1 MTARRSRTWGGWK
14 LEPSIGI
21 PAAAAATGIAD
32 GLGKLRE
39 YFSDFRPEIRTMEIN
54 YAQRKSRINFQV
66 SIPEGMRKKSRKIK
80 IPFAQGYKIIEMID
94 DAFLPQDHHWRAAD
108 DHYVLDAKDLRS
120 SSTYRVTLEAGI
132 DTSALEK
139 LVYVRPTLNRD
150 NDDDNDNYWL
160 ESSIKQPNLLNKI
173 YASLEVSDVN
183 VGVVVDIEKMFG
195 LTIPP
200 EIKQTLDGV
209 TRLLDAS
216 RHFDRNKVL
225 REAIY
230 YKKQARQYP
239 MAKPDD
245 FYRLI
250 NRVTDREVI
259 VRHINL
265 DRPYDISDIEHPQ
278 KYAGVVPQSLKI
290 QVSAKLTLQSP
301 IAEGY
306 LRFQRKKYRETLRD
320 EFAKLWPGRGRGR
333 TKPRR
338 PTPSRG

>member
-1 MTARRSRTWGGWK
+1 MSTIGWRSRTWGGWK
-14 LEPSIGI
+14 LEPSIGVS
-21 PAAAAATGIAD
+21 AAAAAGIAD

-39 YFSDFRPEIRTMEIN
+39 YFSDFKPEIRTMEIN

-66 SIPEGMRKKSRKIK
+66 SVPEGIRKKSRKIK
-80 IPFAQGYKIIEMID
+80 IPFAQGYKIVEMID
-94 DAFLPQDHHWRAAD
+94 DAFIPQDHHWRVAD
-108 DHYVLDAKDLRS
+108 DHYVLDAKDLRPS
-120 SSTYRVTLEAGI
+120 ATYRVTLEAGI
-132 DTSALEK
+132 DTPALER

-150 NDDDNDNYWL
+150 NDEDEDNYWL
-160 ESSIKQPNLLNKI
+160 ESSIKQPDLLKKI

-200 EIKQTLDGV
+200 EIKQTVDGV

-216 RHFDRNKVL
+216 KHFDRNKIL

-230 YKKQARQYP
+230 YKRQAKHFP
-239 MAKPDD
+239 LPNPDD
-245 FYRLI
+245 FYNII

-259 VRHINL
+259 LRHVNL

-278 KYAGVVPQSLKI
+278 KYARIVPQSLKI
-290 QVSAKLTLQSP
+290 QVSAKLTLRSP

-306 LRFQRKKYRETLRD
+306 LRFQRKKYRDTV
-320 EFAKLWPGRGRGR
+320 K
-333 TKPRR
+333 
-338 PTPSRG
+338 